1 MSSRTKLIWASS
13 AVRSSSR
20 GWSWGHVVVSAPVS
34 RIGSAL
40 SWIWRSLD
48 VVVHEVL
55 WFDWGFLT
63 LILAV
68 NPISQIGCSGIRP
81 WSRGNHSSKTLDRTP
96 HFHFVQV
103 FPLAHSLNES
113 HRCHQKCYDPSRAR
127 RAERCFCN
135 GRQVDQLERGIR
147 LFIKHK
153 ESRGI

>member
-113 HRCHQKCYDPSRAR
+113 HRVTKNVMTRVGLGEQKGAS
-127 RAERCFCN
+127 
-135 GRQVDQLERGIR
+135 RGIR